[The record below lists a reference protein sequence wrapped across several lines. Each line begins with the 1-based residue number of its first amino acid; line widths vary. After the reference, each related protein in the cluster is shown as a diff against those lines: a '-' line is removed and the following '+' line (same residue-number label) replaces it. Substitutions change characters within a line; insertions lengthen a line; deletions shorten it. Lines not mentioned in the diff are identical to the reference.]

1 MEPMTMMAIAAGIGA
16 VTPLI
21 GQLFASGDRA
31 AAEELRQR
39 AMKEYNI
46 NLPPIEAIAIE
57 SQAAQAQGDKEARSA
72 RMEALRGLSQRAR
85 EGYTAED
92 IAAINA
98 TMGDISAQERGAR
111 EAIMRRL
118 PPKSGAQTAALL
130 SNQQAAAQQANKI
143 GLEVAAGSRRAALQG
158 IAAAG
163 QLGGQI
169 EQDAFQQSLARGQ
182 AADAIRRFNEENR
195 MRGRQLTNQQMYDLA
210 QGRANALGGQANMR
224 QAQAQQ
230 IMSGVGGTG
239 QAVSSGLGQLAMYQ
253 AEQQNPVNVLRR
265 KKAQDELDFYGS
277 DI

>member
-1 MEPMTMMAIAAGIGA
+1 M
-16 VTPLI
+16 
-21 GQLFASGDRA
+21 
-31 AAEELRQR
+31 
-39 AMKEYNI
+39 
-46 NLPPIEAIAIE
+46 
-57 SQAAQAQGDKEARSA
+57 
-72 RMEALRGLSQRAR
+72 
-85 EGYTAED
+85 
-92 IAAINA
+92 
-98 TMGDISAQERGAR
+98 
-111 EAIMRRL
+111 
-118 PPKSGAQTAALL
+118 
-130 SNQQAAAQQANKI
+130 
-143 GLEVAAGSRRAALQG
+143 GLEIAAGSRRAALQG

-169 EQDAFQQSLARGQ
+169 EQDAFQQSLSRGQ

-265 KKAQDELDFYGS
+265 KKAQDELDTFYGS